1 MNTYRI
7 EHGCFFHEHETI
19 KAESESAL
27 RDELMR
33 TRPEIFPVQ
42 IVKLPELTLEPKYQ
56 DTWHQKQERDVPFT
70 CEGGR

>member
-19 KAESESAL
+19 NAESESAL

-42 IVKLPELTLEPKYQ
+42 IVKLPELTLEPKYT

-70 CEGGR
+70 CGGAA

>member
-7 EHGCFFHEHETI
+7 EHGHLFRTHETVN
-19 KAESESAL
+19 AESESAL
-27 RDELMR
+27 HAELMR

-56 DTWHQKQERDVPFT
+56 DVWHQKPGKDVPFV
-70 CEGGR
+70 CGGGR